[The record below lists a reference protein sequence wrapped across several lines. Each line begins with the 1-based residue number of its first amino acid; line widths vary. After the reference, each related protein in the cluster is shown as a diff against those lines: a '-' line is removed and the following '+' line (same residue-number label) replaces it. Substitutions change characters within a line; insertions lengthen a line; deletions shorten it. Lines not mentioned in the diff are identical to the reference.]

1 MSKISEENSFLAEGY
16 DFIEEGFDPS
26 SEPLTFTEANE
37 EIIVESESSTPH
49 QYKILGKAAGVF
61 QSVGGFSR
69 NNRRYLPEHWK
80 IQLDKPL
87 VKERL
92 AQRDYMGTIGHHD
105 HPVLD
110 SEIAQGLVSHLLSKL
125 EIRED
130 KNGKPYLYGEIEI
143 LDTPAGR
150 ILKAM
155 YEGGASIFVS
165 SRAAGKLRPVPGQTY
180 QEVDPIN
187 YHFEG
192 FDVVRRA
199 GFPVA
204 KPVYEEVT
212 NESVNEENINELD
225 NKTVESD
232 LKKREDQLADA
243 EAHAKEN
250 PKAAEEAKE
259 KFENAV
265 DLAQKRAERNDE
277 ILDQDSKGNFV
288 HYKNE
293 SEEIAEL
300 NNKISQL
307 TKIIEKV
314 VNDVYEEETSEKVEV
329 KSEKKEDKKA
339 ALPAFIKIMAES
351 NISEEAFSEILDMIR
366 GDMQ

>member
-1 MSKISEENSFLAEGY
+1 MSKTSENNSFLAEGY
-16 DFIEEGFDPS
+16 DFIEEGFDPT
-26 SEPLTFTEANE
+26 SEPLTFTEINE
-37 EIIVESESSTPH
+37 EIIVESENSSPH

-80 IQLDKPL
+80 IQLQKPL
-87 VKERL
+87 VQERL

-110 SEIAQGLVSHLLSKL
+110 CEIAQGLVSHLLSKL

-130 KNGKPYLYGEIEI
+130 ANGKPYLYGEIEI

-180 QEVDPIN
+180 QEVDPLN

-212 NESVNEENINELD
+212 NEKIQESAPTEELKPSNEQSIPQP
-225 NKTVESD
+225 TSESSEIQL
-232 LKKREDQLADA
+232 LKSQIDKLA
-243 EAHAKEN
+243 
-250 PKAAEEAKE
+250 
-259 KFENAV
+259 
-265 DLAQKRAERNDE
+265 
-277 ILDQDSKGNFV
+277 
-288 HYKNE
+288 
-293 SEEIAEL
+293 
-300 NNKISQL
+300 KIV
-307 TKIIEKV
+307 EKV
-314 VNDVYEEETSEKVEV
+314 VDDVYEQPEAEQSVEEQLGNKPKVEEAPKKTNEALGEAVSLLV
-329 KSEKKEDKKA
+329 KSNLSKPILEDIIDTLIKAEK
-339 ALPAFIKIMAES
+339 
-351 NISEEAFSEILDMIR
+351 
-366 GDMQ
+366 QQ